1 MRQLVRPLGRDS
13 RRVDRAVSRA
23 EAANARYAAALTQ
36 LQRLE
41 MANADLSLEELH
53 RLPALRKARREFNA
67 AFKACRTPSWGH
79 ERGLQLLAYDM
90 EVSERYGLPTR
101 GLSHMWW
108 QARCYMRGFL
118 GL

>member
-1 MRQLVRPLGRDS
+1 MRQLLRPLGR
-13 RRVDRAVSRA
+13 VNRAVSRA

-41 MANADLSLEELH
+41 MANADLTLEELY

-79 ERGLQLLAYDM
+79 ERGLQLLAYDT
-90 EVSERYGLPTR
+90 ELSERFCLPTQ

-108 QARCYMRGFL
+108 RSRCYMRGFL